1 MFAIVWDMDPSDTWI
16 GMKYSGNKKGNNNIH
31 FAWNSDDTVT
41 SEYYTNHINDKY
53 FHLIGIYDKEKRIN
67 EIYIDG
73 SKKAASKLKSSQT
86 IKFDGIKIGIKDE
99 NDLMRPA
106 ALHGVIDEIR
116 VYDRVLNTDEIN
128 LLYKNSEI

>member
-1 MFAIVWDMDPSDTWI
+1 
-16 GMKYSGNKKGNNNIH
+16 
-31 FAWNSDDTVT
+31 
-41 SEYYTNHINDKY
+41 
-53 FHLIGIYDKEKRIN
+53 HLIGIYNKEKRIS
-67 EIYIDG
+67 EIYING
-73 SKKAASKLKSSQT
+73 ERKAAARLKNSQT
-86 IKFDGIKIGIKDE
+86 IKFNGIKIGIRDE